1 MQLHNNLNLI
11 ATNQLIYINLK
22 LYQLTL
28 NIQQPKKKIYN
39 HKLYKHEINHRLN
52 NIFNQLNPNLQH
64 LKIIIKINHIHL
76 IEMEKKKLKFNK
88 FFLI

>member
-28 NIQQPKKKIYN
+28 NIQQPKKKDI
-39 HKLYKHEINHRLN
+39 
-52 NIFNQLNPNLQH
+52 QPQ
-64 LKIIIKINHIHL
+64 IIQTRN
-76 IEMEKKKLKFNK
+76 
-88 FFLI
+88 

>member
-28 NIQQPKKKIYN
+28 NIQQPKTLN

-52 NIFNQLNPNLQH
+52 NIFNQFNPNLQH

-76 IEMEKKKLKFNK
+76 IEMKKKQLKFNK
-88 FFLI
+88 FVLI